1 MHLRP
6 NLLRW
11 LWLALLCSGLPV
23 PDVNGVP
30 LIAQAGLRA
39 TATPLSCYLY
49 TGEQMD
55 PDLGM
60 YYLRARYYQPSNG
73 RFWTLDSFEG
83 PQNDPLSLHKY
94 AYCRGDPVN
103 RSDPSGY
110 SDTISFGA
118 AMSSFSGM
126 VATVAFRA
134 APIANKITIILYE
147 SISGTTFVGGAG
159 LLAGGKVAVTVVG
172 GVTKFIDPLAKAHTE
187 KIALAGFK
195 EAGKY
200 GVWPFKVLKKL
211 VPSGSGLEKHH
222 LVEKRFKDIL
232 QVSADDIPSIALTTE
247 EHAKYT
253 ARWLAEIG
261 RRNMDVPITTQ
272 TATVENVWHAAQ
284 EVYHDAPELLEFVKV
299 FLGK

>member
-1 MHLRP
+1 MLFR
-6 NLLRW
+6 
-11 LWLALLCSGLPV
+11 S
-23 PDVNGVP
+23 
-30 LIAQAGLRA
+30 AQPSQRV
-39 TATPLSCYLY
+39 TPTQISRHLY

-232 QVSADDIPSIALTTE
+232 QVSADDIPSIALTTDRKSTRLNPS
-247 EHAKYT
+247 HT
-253 ARWLAEIG
+253 
-261 RRNMDVPITTQ
+261 
-272 TATVENVWHAAQ
+272 
-284 EVYHDAPELLEFVKV
+284 
-299 FLGK
+299 